1 MPQRKKQPPGQ
12 REAGN
17 TFDRLFKLMLSAP
30 VPRLLHDIYHME
42 FEKLRPL
49 KEKLQ
54 TTTEREVDYLSVIEN
69 RQGEQAII
77 HIEFQVRHD
86 PDMIFRLQEYHGIL
100 SRKYKLPIHHF
111 VFYFGDTAVEPVT
124 TLRQDLVFNNY
135 KQLNIKQLD
144 YRQFV
149 QADSGYDILMGLLA
163 DFGQQPPEA
172 VIREILDRLA
182 AVNHSEHELKIW
194 HQQLLVLARLR
205 NLEDKT
211 IQILNNMPITIDLKG
226 SFGYNEGLAEGIAK
240 GISKGISK
248 GRLEGLAEG
257 ISKGRLEGQLYGELE
272 ALTGIMENELVV
284 LNRMLDKQLSVELM
298 TSLSTIPD
306 DILLHIAR
314 AYTPEKMKRLLA
326 AIRKSRNKSSR
337 EACQQAVVQA
347 FVRYGVPET
356 LAGEYWTWK
365 KSTL

>member
-1 MPQRKKQPPGQ
+1 MPQQKKQPPGQ

-111 VFYFGDTAVEPVT
+111 VFYFGDTEVEPVT
-124 TLRQDLVFNNY
+124 TLRQDMVFNNY

-149 QADSGYDILMGLLA
+149 QTDSGYDILLGLLA

-194 HQQLLVLARLR
+194 HQHLLVLARLR

-226 SFGYNEGLAEGIAK
+226 SFGYNEGLAEGI
-240 GISKGISK
+240 SKGKELGIREGERIGERK
-248 GRLEGLAEG
+248 GKREGKL
-257 ISKGRLEGQLYGELE
+257 LGELE
-272 ALTGIMENELVV
+272 AITCVIENEL
-284 LNRMLDKQLSVELM
+284 NMLRRLLEKQLSFELM
-298 TSLSTIPD
+298 ASLSIMPE
-306 DILLHIAR
+306 DILLAIVQ
-314 AYTPEKMKRLLA
+314 AYTPEKIIQLMT
-326 AIRKSRNKSSR
+326 AIRGARHQSSR
-337 EACQQAVVQA
+337 RACQLAVVQA
-347 FVRYGVPET
+347 FVRFGVPEA
-356 LAGEYWTWK
+356 LAREYWTWK

>member
-149 QADSGYDILMGLLA
+149 QADSGFEILLGILA
-163 DFGQQPPEA
+163 DFGQQHPDD
-172 VIREILDRLA
+172 VIREMLDRLA
-182 AVNHSEHELKIW
+182 AVNHSENELKIW

-211 IQILNNMPITIDLKG
+211 IQILNDMPITIDLKG
-226 SFGYNEGLAEGIAK
+226 SFGYNEGLAEGI
-240 GISKGISK
+240 SK
-248 GRLEGLAEG
+248 G

-298 TSLSTIPD
+298 TSLSTMPE
-306 DILLHIAR
+306 DILLAIAK

-347 FVRYGVPET
+347 FVRYGVQET
-356 LAGEYWTWK
+356 LAGEYWSWK

>member
-111 VFYFGDTAVEPVT
+111 VFYFGDTEVEPVT
-124 TLRQDLVFNNY
+124 TLRQDMVFNNY

-149 QADSGYDILMGLLA
+149 QTDSGYDILLGLLA

-194 HQQLLVLARLR
+194 HQHLLVLARLR

-240 GISKGISK
+240 GKELVK
-248 GRLEGLAEG
+248 LL
-257 ISKGRLEGQLYGELE
+257 GEFV
-272 ALTGIMENELVV
+272 TITYIVENELKM
-284 LNRMLDKQLSVELM
+284 LSRLLDKQLNFQLI
-298 TSLSTIPD
+298 TSLSTIPE
-306 DILLHIAR
+306 DILLAITQV
-314 AYTPEKMKRLLA
+314 YTPEKMKKLLA
-326 AIRKSRNKSSR
+326 AIRKARHKSSL
-337 EACQQAVVQA
+337 EAGQLAVVQA
-347 FVRYGVPET
+347 FVRYGVPEA
-356 LAGEYWTWK
+356 LAREYLTWK